1 MEIKGEVFCTSIG
14 VYSQQLTKRKAYTIE
29 GMNLQNIRICND
41 EGKLKWYS
49 KYYFGSEIEPEIT
62 DIRIDDQIEN
72 PECDAIEVTIEF
84 SNREKYWL
92 TFTTPQYLD
101 KILNE
106 EPYFSSRHFMIIKR
120 LSEESIKSTVR
131 RLDEQNELIKCCKKY
146 K

>member
-14 VYSQQLTKRKAYTIE
+14 VYSQQLTKRKAYIIE
-29 GMNLQNIRICND
+29 EMNLQNIRICND
-41 EGKLKWYS
+41 EDKLKWYS
-49 KYYFGSEIEPEIT
+49 KYYFSLEVDPEIT
-62 DIRIDDQIEN
+62 DIQIDDQIEN

-84 SNREKYWL
+84 SNCQKYWL
-92 TFTTPQYLD
+92 TFVTPKYLD

-120 LSEESIKSTVR
+120 LSEESIRSTVR
-131 RLDEQNELIKCCKKY
+131 KLDEQNELLESCKKY